1 VIEFLSHLHLL
12 IAVSPMLAVGF
23 LACGAGFLYTFYERR
38 ALERARRT
46 AGGKGSDHAS
56 LDKPKAARA

>member
-1 VIEFLSHLHLL
+1 
-12 IAVSPMLAVGF
+12 MLAVGF